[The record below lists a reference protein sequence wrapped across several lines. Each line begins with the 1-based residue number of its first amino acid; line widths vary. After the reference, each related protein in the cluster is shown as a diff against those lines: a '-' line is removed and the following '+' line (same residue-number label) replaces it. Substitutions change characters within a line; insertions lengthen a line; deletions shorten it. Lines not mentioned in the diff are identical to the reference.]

1 MNAELKGRLGAAL
14 GKKLAGLI
22 LFGSYARG
30 DYSRGSDLDFLL
42 LLASPATQEEKQKI
56 SRICSSLSLSYDT
69 VIVCIDYLQKEFD
82 KRSSPLVLN
91 VKKEG
96 VRI

>member
-1 MNAELKGRLGAAL
+1 MNAELKSRLEAAL

-42 LLASPATQEEKQKI
+42 LLSARATREEKNEI
-56 SRICSSLSLSYDT
+56 SQICSSLSLSYDT
-69 VIVCIDYLQKEFD
+69 VIVCIDYLQKEFE

-96 VRI
+96 IRI

>member
-1 MNAELKGRLGAAL
+1 MNAELKSRLGAAL

-30 DYSRGSDLDFLL
+30 DYQKGSDLDFLL
-42 LLASPATQEEKQKI
+42 LLAAPATHNEKQKI
-56 SRICSSLSLSYDT
+56 SQICSSLSLNYDT
-69 VIVCIDYLQKEFD
+69 VIVCIDYLQKEFE

-96 VRI
+96 IRI